1 LGKFGASED
10 WSRSLILLSSRLGIF
25 ELFQLRLIENE
36 LTVDVALLHSCGGL
50 LFSLCP
56 FDKKTYAGRIFTVL
70 LFFALWKRS
79 R

>member
-36 LTVDVALLHSCGGL
+36 LTVDVALLHSCGVYSFL
-50 LFSLCP
+50 SVRSTKRRMRE
-56 FDKKTYAGRIFTVL
+56 DFTVL
-70 LFFALWKRS
+70 LFCSGRGLDSA
-79 R
+79 